1 MKRVLFFVLLSSVM
15 NAQTITFKGC
25 LPLFDDQNFIF
36 IREESS
42 PDATGRNVYITTP
55 IDGQD
60 CSGLGTCEFKF
71 QWNDISKKWEF
82 IADDGNGDF
91 ITSKVIYSNSSTSAP
106 NPPDLSLGTWAENT
120 SVTEGQCGGNLTT
133 ANSTLTGAVQSS
145 VLSTSELE
153 GLDFKAYP
161 NPVKDYLMFSGNLK
175 IKSIQLISL
184 SGQKLSELPLIN
196 RKVNLS
202 NLKKGFY
209 ILKLD
214 TDKGEKTIKII
225 KD

>member
-36 IREESS
+36 NKEAS
-42 PDATGRNVYITTP
+42 PDATGRNVYVTTP

-71 QWNDISKKWEF
+71 QWNDSSKKWEF
-82 IADDGNGDF
+82 LADTGNGDF
-91 ITSKVIYSNSSTSAP
+91 VNPNVIYSNSSASSP

-120 SVTEGQCGGNLTT
+120 SVTEGQCGGNLTA

-145 VLSTSELE
+145 VLSTSDLE
-153 GLDFKAYP
+153 SLDFKAYP
-161 NPVKDYLMFSGNLK
+161 NPVKDYLMFSGSLR

>member
-1 MKRVLFFVLLSSVM
+1 MKKILFFVLLSSGI

-36 IREESS
+36 NRESS

-120 SVTEGQCGGNLTT
+120 SVTEGQCGGNLTA
-133 ANSTLTGAVQSS
+133 ANATLTGAVQSS
-145 VLSTSELE
+145 VLSTSDLE
-153 GLDFKAYP
+153 NLDFKAYP
-161 NPVKDYLMFSGNLK
+161 NPVKDYLIFSGNVK
-175 IKSIQLISL
+175 IKSVDLISL
-184 SGQKLSELPLIN
+184 SGQSLSELKLVDG
-196 RKVNLS
+196 KVNLS

-209 ILKLD
+209 ILKLN

>member
-1 MKRVLFFVLLSSVM
+1 MKKLLFFVLLSSMM

-25 LPLFDDQNFIF
+25 IPLFDDQNFVFSKIGT
-36 IREESS
+36 
-42 PDATGRNVYITTP
+42 DATGRNIYITTP
-55 IDGQD
+55 VDGQD

-71 QWNDISKKWEF
+71 QWNSSTNKWEF
-82 IADDGNGDF
+82 LADRGDGDF
-91 ITSKVIYSNSSTSAP
+91 VNPNLIYSNTSSSAP
-106 NPPDLSLGTWAENT
+106 NPPDLSLGTWVENT
-120 SVTEGQCGGNLTT
+120 AATSGGCGGNLSSSN
-133 ANSTLTGAVQSS
+133 ATLTGAVQSS
-145 VLSTSELE
+145 VLSTSDLDR
-153 GLDFKAYP
+153 LDFKAYP